1 MGLMLVVLYYY
12 AVIGFLIVRNDYFH
26 EEIAEGVPMCDKM
39 IDCYLIT
46 VREGL
51 INGGGMADFLTWR
64 PIQDVERGY
73 NKMTDPNFF
82 FRFVFDL
89 SFFCVILVILM
100 NVIFGIIIDTFSALR
115 DMTESKI
122 NDMKTTCFICSIDR
136 YTFDRQGAPF
146 EIHIKEEHNM
156 WKYLVYLKTKDP
168 TEYTGL
174 ESYVAGLVEEE
185 DLAFYPINKSMCLD
199 ADGEEEDPFQVATMS
214 KFSHLTKEMAILRS
228 NLQDMKGESGTMQ
241 AASIEFNKNLMDQL
255 GSMQETQAGI
265 LKELN
270 TANSL

>member
-73 NKMTDPNFF
+73 NKMTDPNFL

-136 YTFDRQGAPF
+136 YTFDRQGTPF
-146 EIHIKEEHNM
+146 DIHIKQEHNM
-156 WKYLVYLKTKDP
+156 WKYLYYLVYLKTKDE

-174 ESYVAGLVEEE
+174 ETYVAGLCEE
-185 DLAFYPINKSMCLD
+185 DNVGFYPIHKSMCLD
-199 ADGEEEDPFQVATMS
+199 ADDEEEDPFQVDVVS
-214 KFSHLTKEMAILRS
+214 KFENVQREVTFLKKTVMDL
-228 NLQDMKGESGTMQ
+228 KGEASTQQ
-241 AASIEFNKNLMDQL
+241 ATTVDFNKNLMGQL
-255 GSMQETQAGI
+255 E
-265 LKELN
+265 
-270 TANSL
+270 

>member
-1 MGLMLVVLYYY
+1 MTAVLMLVVLYYY

-136 YTFDRQGAPF
+136 YTFDRQGTPF
-146 EIHIKEEHNM
+146 DIHIKQEHNM
-156 WKYLVYLKTKDP
+156 WKYLYYLVYLKTKDE
-168 TEYTGL
+168 TEYSGL
-174 ESYVAGLVEEE
+174 ESYVASLTADDNVG
-185 DLAFYPINKSMCLD
+185 FYPVNKSMCLD
-199 ADGEEEDPFQVATMS
+199 ADDEEEDPFQVEVQS
-214 KFSHLTKEMAILRS
+214 KFADVSRELTFMKKGVM
-228 NLQDMKGESGTMQ
+228 DMKAENGT
-241 AASIEFNKNLMDQL
+241 I
-255 GSMQETQAGI
+255 QAG
-265 LKELN
+265 
-270 TANSL
+270 